1 MRECQQCALC
11 CKLLDIEGLAAQGA
25 WCKYCQPGKI
35 YGCCKIH
42 DARPEICVGYE
53 CVWRLDDTMPETL
66 KPNRCGVVFEEY
78 QPENFIIGM
87 VDRHKA
93 DAWQRGELR
102 KKIAKFLGKGY
113 FVWIRIG
120 KDRHLLL
127 PKHISEIEA
136 HRLSKIAWERTV
148 RKKA

>member
-1 MRECQQCALC
+1 
-11 CKLLDIEGLAAQGA
+11 
-25 WCKYCQPGKI
+25 
-35 YGCCKIH
+35 
-42 DARPEICVGYE
+42 
-53 CVWRLDDTMPETL
+53 MPETL
-66 KPNRCGVVFEEY
+66 KPNRCGVVFAEY

-87 VDRHKA
+87 VDRHQA